1 MILWLGMYVIFGQ
14 SSFNSSLEVSI
25 FIGAPYAFP
34 NGRREAGQAYVVFG
48 RPSFT
53 SPLAL
58 SSLDGNNGSF
68 NGIAHDSA
76 GKLVSAAGDINKDG
90 FDDIIVAAP
99 YADPNDRTGAGEVC
113 VIFVVSHLL

>member
-1 MILWLGMYVIFGQ
+1 MILWLGMYVIFGK

-58 SSLDGNNGSF
+58 SSLDVVIMDSF
-68 NGIAHDSA
+68 MVLQMIAQESQY
-76 GKLVSAAGDINKDG
+76 LQLEI
-90 FDDIIVAAP
+90 
-99 YADPNDRTGAGEVC
+99 
-113 VIFVVSHLL
+113 